1 MHVKNTG
8 ITTSVIW
15 DVKNR
20 ATLRAPNGHT
30 RRLTSATK
38 WARPVDIIDVVSKS
52 LLGHPAHEPKEAVR
66 PLGPRNPVQPAPA
79 PPTPPSPP
87 PPSLPTRTTSYCFSG
102 CSPSRTCNLAD
113 GGGGRV
119 RRRGKWPPTSAAA
132 AAACVLL
139 LRGVRQDGRNLEDR
153 VVPRVLLPPD
163 LREVLREGLPIGT
176 GFPNWRSA
184 SPEQLQL
191 LICLPTSD
199 LLHEVSWGRF
209 WCESAWGSKPHGA
222 AEALRVAE
230 SVMETAPL
238 LVPIY
243 QHFYMPSRPNM
254 AGNPVFFV
262 RGGEVRRSNGNWGEA
277 APSPPDSAPAWASTS
292 PRPIDVWTQL
302 AEGGRVI
309 RRPERTA
316 STVTTPQLRKL
327 LEHLEWKLREGG
339 WTNREAREMM
349 SAGVSEQSSSGQPSP
364 VDAYS
369 LAGHVRALAVA
380 LLQAGWSQGDVAYS
394 LGDVSV
400 NPQRRNDA
408 SMEQ

>member
-1 MHVKNTG
+1 MAAEDEYAAAESG
-8 ITTSVIW
+8 
-15 DVKNR
+15 
-20 ATLRAPNGHT
+20 LQ
-30 RRLTSATK
+30 RRLR
-38 WARPVDIIDVVSKS
+38 RP
-52 LLGHPAHEPKEAVR
+52 
-66 PLGPRNPVQPAPA
+66 PRV
-79 PPTPPSPP
+79 
-87 PPSLPTRTTSYCFSG
+87 CFSFAAYAKTVVG
-102 CSPSRTCNLAD
+102 RLRELGLPVVEGVSDEEISRIESSHAFFF
-113 GGGGRV
+113 
-119 RRRGKWPPTSAAA
+119 
-132 AAACVLL
+132 
-139 LRGVRQDGRNLEDR
+139 
-153 VVPRVLLPPD
+153 PPD

-243 QHFYMPSRPNM
+243 QHFYMPSRPNT

-262 RGGEVRRSNGNWGEA
+262 RGGEVRRSNVDLTDFFQREEFTRETGGKA

-339 WTNREAREMM
+339 WTKREAREMM

-364 VDAYS
+364 ADAYS
-369 LAGHVRALAVA
+369 LGGHVRALAVA